1 MSENKD
7 EDKYFK
13 QRELERREAARRERE
28 LAALR
33 QTEREGIAEVLN
45 TTEEIAEEALELG
58 FSQETARV
66 LPLIPLIQVAWVDG
80 SVSTAE
86 ERAILDLAVARGL
99 EKGTPSFDF
108 LTRLLAERP
117 ADLFFERTNRV
128 IAELVQAD
136 PDSWVKKTVPEL
148 CKEVADASGGFF
160 GLGNRI
166 SKEEQDLIDEIAELL
181 DASSA
186 TVKDLGVFKGDE

>member
-1 MSENKD
+1 MSENKE

>member
-1 MSENKD
+1 MSENKE

-66 LPLIPLIQVAWVDG
+66 LPLIPLIH
-80 SVSTAE
+80 
-86 ERAILDLAVARGL
+86 
-99 EKGTPSFDF
+99 
-108 LTRLLAERP
+108 RP
-117 ADLFFERTNRV
+117 FS
-128 IAELVQAD
+128 
-136 PDSWVKKTVPEL
+136 SWAGYSLP
-148 CKEVADASGGFF
+148 A
-160 GLGNRI
+160 GNSNKRSQPTKI
-166 SKEEQDLIDEIAELL
+166 
-181 DASSA
+181 
-186 TVKDLGVFKGDE
+186 F